1 MNDYS
6 KLKQGD
12 IFTLEGEDTEYTVAS
27 VSSTPGGGMGQGAY
41 PPTWIFQTDKGS
53 FRYDPW
59 CSHLYRGYK
68 VVGAVDINVA
78 VGQIDIYNDEHRE
91 VRKKQA
97 ARRIEKEESEK
108 KAESLRQE
116 AYDNMTPEQR
126 AAFGRD

>member
-41 PPTWIFQTDKGS
+41 PPIWSFQTDKGS

-59 CSHLYRGYK
+59 SSRCYRGYK

-78 VGQIDIYNDEHRE
+78 GGQIDIYNDDYRE
-91 VRKKQA
+91 ARKKRE

-126 AAFGRD
+126 AAFRQD

>member
-27 VSSTPGGGMGQGAY
+27 VSSTPGGGMGQGEY
-41 PPTWIFQTDKGS
+41 PPTWSFQTDKGS

-59 CSHLYRGYK
+59 SSDYYRSYK

-78 VGQIDIYNDEHRE
+78 DGLIDIYNDEHRE
-91 VRKKQA
+91 DRKKQVA
-97 ARRIEKEESEK
+97 QRIEKEESEK

-116 AYDNMTPEQR
+116 AYDNMTPKQR
-126 AAFGRD
+126 AAFRRN